1 MKDFNFGNKASN
13 LGRFAHKHTVEVL
26 TAVAVLLGAF
36 SAWTHLFWGNLAGSM
51 LFLVVGS
58 IVGLFW
64 AYPVDHLMKRIYQIS
79 GGQNRMMMLIAE
91 GVKILIALF
100 IPFLYFAFVGLM
112 GGTAYQYYIRT
123 THGSGG
129 KDTKNLSK

>member
-1 MKDFNFGNKASN
+1 MKDFNLGNKASN

-26 TAVAVLLGAF
+26 TAVAVLIGAF
-36 SAWTHLFWGNLAGSM
+36 SAWTHLFWGTLSWSM

-64 AYPVDHLMKRIYQIS
+64 AYPVDHLMKKIYRVS
-79 GGQNRMMMLIAE
+79 GGQNRMMMLVAE
-91 GVKILIALF
+91 GIKILIALF
-100 IPFLYFAFVGLM
+100 IPFLYFAFIGLM

-123 THGSGG
+123 THGSSG
-129 KDTKNLSK
+129 KDSKAA